1 MTDSG
6 ANNPSEPQPN
16 GNATNQAQGAAASPQ
31 SGQNGDGHDRH
42 GRREHGRGWWPF
54 ALIVVGLLF
63 LAGNVGFTF
72 DPLWN
77 FIGNVWEFWPVAL
90 IAVGADMLTRGKYRL
105 AIVSVAIGVV
115 VVLALSGGLSAGVG
129 QTLDVKQAL
138 GGATSARLE
147 LDLTTNA
154 LNLTAAASSTDVVW
168 GTITGGRSERLTQDA
183 SRRGNLVAVTLR
195 ARQRGWP
202 IAFGSARGGG
212 PWELQMNENLAT
224 DLVIDGGVGAIDL
237 DLWNA
242 NLTGLAIDAGVGAL
256 TITLPASGGFTGE
269 IDGGVGKLTVN
280 VPSDLAIVINLDTGV
295 GNINFDSGF
304 QKNGSDYSSPAA
316 AAGQRVAARLNIDAG
331 VGSVNVRS
339 VK

>member
-16 GNATNQAQGAAASPQ
+16 GNATDQTQGAAS
-31 SGQNGDGHDRH
+31 SGQGGQNQRAHDRDE
-42 GRREHGRGWWPF
+42 RREHRRGWWPI

-63 LAGNVGFTF
+63 LAGNVGFSL
-72 DPLWN
+72 DPLWS
-77 FIGNVWEFWPVAL
+77 FFGNVWEFWPIAL

-115 VVLALSGGLSAGVG
+115 VVLALSGGLFSGGG
-129 QTLDVKQAL
+129 QTLDVKQAV

-168 GTITGGRSERLTQDA
+168 GTITGGRNERLTQDS

-202 IAFGSARGGG
+202 IAFGSGRGGN
-212 PWELQMNENLAT
+212 PWDLQMNQDLAT
-224 DLVIDGGVGAIDL
+224 DLVIDGGVGAMNL
-237 DLWNA
+237 ELGNA
-242 NLTGLAIDAGVGAL
+242 TLNSLAIDAGVGAL
-256 TITLPASGGFTGE
+256 TITLPTSGGFTGE
-269 IDGGVGKLTVN
+269 IDGGVGSLTVN
-280 VPSDLAIVINLDTGV
+280 VPSSLAIVINLDSGIGGV
-295 GNINFDSGF
+295 NFDSGF
-304 QKNGSDYSSPAA
+304 QKNGSNYSSPAA
-316 AAGQRVAARLNIDAG
+316 AAGQPVVARLNVDGG